1 MSQGAA
7 HSSLVGGSTASRV
20 INCPGSVA
28 LVAKMPPKPSSKY
41 ADEGTLLHDVM
52 SDLLS
57 SDKHVAD
64 FIGREYNGIK
74 LTQDLIDDKI
84 APALEALNQI
94 DPDMKMEIEVESRV
108 GFGDLIPDAFGSTDV
123 IGRLG
128 KRTIVLDWKFGD
140 GHMVSAEENYQLMF
154 YAAAALSSGHWAFK
168 NINREFIELIIIQ
181 PPYIRRW
188 VTDRPRIRKFEQQ
201 LQEAIALSRSPE
213 AMLSPGAHC
222 KWCPAKVICP
232 AMNGARDRLT
242 KAQLDA
248 LPVEALTSILQ
259 DAEQVES
266 VIETARKMAL
276 SILEKGGTVPGFKL
290 VPKRAT
296 RSWVK
301 EDEAK
306 AAVLALGV
314 KESDLMEFKSPAQVE
329 KVLKTHKLKLPEGLT
344 ASVSSGDTIAP
355 ESDPRPAV
363 LNLGKQLTQALSK
376 LQ

>member
-1 MSQGAA
+1 MA
-7 HSSLVGGSTASRV
+7 HSRIVGGSSAERV
-20 INCPGSVA
+20 INCPGSVKLA
-28 LVAKMPPKPSSKY
+28 QQMPPQIESDDMKEGTRRHDLIAQVMDGRLRSA
-41 ADEGTLLHDVM
+41 ADEKVIDALDLFDRDVDPEGKALFDVEKRVTFPWMQDIIFGTPDLIGTLDE
-52 SDLLS
+52 D
-57 SDKHVAD
+57 
-64 FIGREYNGIK
+64 
-74 LTQDLIDDKI
+74 T
-84 APALEALNQI
+84 
-94 DPDMKMEIEVESRV
+94 
-108 GFGDLIPDAFGSTDV
+108 AF
-123 IGRLG
+123 
-128 KRTIVLDWKFGD
+128 VLDWKFGD

-259 DAEQVES
+259 DAERVES

-355 ESDPRPAV
+355 ESDPRPAKV
-363 LNLGKQLTQALSK
+363 LIGQQLAAAFSK
-376 LQ
+376 LV